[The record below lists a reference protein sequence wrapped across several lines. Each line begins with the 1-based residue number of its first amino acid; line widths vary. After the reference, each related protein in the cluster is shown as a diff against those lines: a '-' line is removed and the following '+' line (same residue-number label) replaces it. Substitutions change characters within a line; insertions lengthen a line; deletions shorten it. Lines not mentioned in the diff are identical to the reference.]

1 MGGGVRKKRQK
12 ETKTREKKKI
22 GRIIEHGHSSLP
34 GSLGTSRPGII
45 VLYLY
50 SIPGKGSD
58 LRPHT
63 EWWMPASKQS
73 DLIPK

>member
-12 ETKTREKKKI
+12 ETKTREKKI
-22 GRIIEHGHSSLP
+22 GRIIEHRHSSLP

-50 SIPGKGSD
+50 SVPGRGSD